1 MSLRFLAV
9 GSSDPGVVR
18 SHNEDSGLI
27 SPRLLAVADGM
38 GGHAAGE
45 IASTTIIRELAAVA
59 IKGALG
65 DNSLVRAIERTKVA
79 LADLSKSDQSRAGL
93 GTTVSAVA
101 ITENK
106 IVVVH
111 VGDSRV
117 YRYHNGSLMSLTR
130 DHTYVQTLL
139 DVGEISE
146 AEARVHPKRSLLT
159 QAVDAQSS
167 ISPDVTEV
175 EVEPGDRLLVCSD
188 GLSGVVEPDVMLRAL
203 QKDRDSAVNDLVAAA
218 QAAGAPDNVTV
229 IVADIVSTTQAA
241 DARGVTVIGAAA
253 EGAQTV
259 KVPRH
264 FGFNPIVVGIISVLL
279 VATTVFGMQRWW
291 SGQWQVANQDGV
303 VVVNQGIAQE
313 IFGFKLYRT
322 KQVSSIPTTSLPLF
336 EQQQLERGVIVES
349 LDQASE
355 TLVQLAQRSS
365 TCADNPSICL
375 P

>member
-59 IKGALG
+59 IKGAFG

-146 AEARVHPKRSLLT
+146 AEAKVHPKRSLLT
-159 QAVDAQSS
+159 QAVDAQSN

-188 GLSGVVEPDVMLRAL
+188 GLSGLVEPDVMLRAL

-264 FGFNPIVVGIISVLL
+264 FGFNPIVVGMISVLL
-279 VATTVFGMQRWW
+279 VATTVFGVQRWW

-313 IFGFKLYRT
+313 VFGFKLYRT
-322 KQVSSIPTTSLPLF
+322 KLVSRIPTTSLPLF

>member
-322 KQVSSIPTTSLPLF
+322 KLVSSIPTTSLPLF

>member
-9 GSSDPGVVR
+9 GSSDPGAVR

-59 IKGALG
+59 VKGNLG
-65 DNSLVRAIERTKVA
+65 DNNLVRAIERTKVA
-79 LADLSKSDQSRAGL
+79 LANLSRSDQTRAGL
-93 GTTVSAVA
+93 GTTVSAVSVNGNN
-101 ITENK
+101 IL
-106 IVVVH
+106 VVH

-117 YRYHNGSLMSLTR
+117 YRYHNGALLLLTR

-139 DVGEISE
+139 DGGEISE
-146 AEARVHPKRSLLT
+146 AEAKIHPKRSLLT
-159 QAVDAQSS
+159 QAVDAQSN
-167 ISPDVTEV
+167 ISPDVIEV
-175 EVEPGDRLLVCSD
+175 EVEPGDRILICSD

-203 QKDRDSAVNDLVAAA
+203 LKDRDSAVSDLVAAA

-229 IVADIVSTTQAA
+229 IVADVVATTQAA

-253 EGAQTV
+253 EGAPTV

-264 FGFNPIVVGIISVLL
+264 IGFNPFVVGLVGLL
-279 VATTVFGMQRWW
+279 LIGLVSFGAQRWW
-291 SGQWQVANQDGV
+291 AGQWQVASSAGV
-303 VVVNQGIAQE
+303 VVVNQGISQE
-313 IFGFKLYRT
+313 IFGLRLYRT
-322 KQVSSIPTTSLPLF
+322 SLVSKIPTTSLPLF
-336 EQQQLERGVIVES
+336 EQQQLARGVIVES
-349 LDQASE
+349 LEQAQQ
-355 TLVQLAQRSS
+355 TLQQLAQRSS
-365 TCADNPSICL
+365 TCASDPNSCL

>member
-59 IKGALG
+59 VKGNLG
-65 DNSLVRAIERTKVA
+65 DNNLVRAIERTKVA
-79 LADLSKSDQSRAGL
+79 LADLSRSDQTRAGL
-93 GTTVSAVA
+93 GTTVSAVSV
-101 ITENK
+101 NGNNLL
-106 IVVVH
+106 VVH

-117 YRYHNGSLMSLTR
+117 YRYHNGALLLLTR

-139 DVGEISE
+139 DGGEISE
-146 AEARVHPKRSLLT
+146 AEAKIHPKRSLLT
-159 QAVDAQSS
+159 QAVDAQSN
-167 ISPDVTEV
+167 ISPDVIEV
-175 EVEPGDRLLVCSD
+175 EVEPGDRILVCSD

-203 QKDRDSAVNDLVAAA
+203 LKDRDSAVSDLVAAA

-229 IVADIVSTTQAA
+229 IVADVVATTKAA

-253 EGAQTV
+253 EGAPTV

-264 FGFNPIVVGIISVLL
+264 IGFNPFVVGLVGLL
-279 VATTVFGMQRWW
+279 LIGLVGFGAQRWW
-291 SGQWQVANQDGV
+291 AGQWQVASSAGV
-303 VVVNQGIAQE
+303 VVVNQGISQE
-313 IFGFKLYRT
+313 IFGLQLYRT
-322 KQVSSIPTTSLPLF
+322 SLVSKIPATSLPLF
-336 EQQQLERGVIVES
+336 EQQQLARGVIVES
-349 LDQASE
+349 LEQAKQ
-355 TLVQLAQRSS
+355 TLQQLAQRSS
-365 TCADNPSICL
+365 TCASDPNSCL

>member
-1 MSLRFLAV
+1 MTLRFLAV

-59 IKGALG
+59 VKGNFG

-79 LADLSKSDQSRAGL
+79 LADLSRSDQSRAGL
-93 GTTVSAVA
+93 GTTVSAVSIA
-101 ITENK
+101 GNK
-106 IVVVH
+106 IIIVH

-117 YRYHNGSLMSLTR
+117 YRFRNGALLSLTR

-146 AEARVHPKRSLLT
+146 AEAKVHPKRSLLT
-159 QAVDAQSS
+159 QAVDAQSN
-167 ISPDVTEV
+167 ISPDVIEL
-175 EVEPGDRLLVCSD
+175 EIEAGDRLLVCSD

-203 QKDRDSAVNDLVAAA
+203 LKDRDSAVSELVAAA

-229 IVADIVSTTQAA
+229 IVADLVTTTQAA

-253 EGAQTV
+253 EGAATV

-264 FGFNPIVVGIISVLL
+264 IGFNPILIGLIGLLIIGLIG
-279 VATTVFGMQRWW
+279 FGGQRWW
-291 SGQWQVANQDGV
+291 SGQWQVASSAGV
-303 VVVNQGIAQE
+303 VVVNQGISQE
-313 IFGFKLYRT
+313 IFGMKLYRT
-322 KQVSSIPTTSLPLF
+322 TLVSKIPTISLPLF
-336 EQQQLERGVIVES
+336 EQQQLSRGVIVES
-349 LDQASE
+349 LEQAQL
-355 TLVQLAQRSS
+355 TLRQLAERSS
-365 TCADNPSICL
+365 TCASDPTSCL

>member
-59 IKGALG
+59 VKGNLG
-65 DNSLVRAIERTKVA
+65 DNNLVRAIERTKVA
-79 LADLSKSDQSRAGL
+79 LADLSRSDQTRAGL
-93 GTTVSAVA
+93 GTTVSAVSVNGNN
-101 ITENK
+101 IL
-106 IVVVH
+106 VVH

-117 YRYHNGSLMSLTR
+117 YRYHNGALLLLTR

-139 DVGEISE
+139 DGGEISE
-146 AEARVHPKRSLLT
+146 AEAKIHPKRSLLT
-159 QAVDAQSS
+159 QAVDAQSN
-167 ISPDVTEV
+167 ISPDVIEV
-175 EVEPGDRLLVCSD
+175 EVEPGDRILVCSD

-203 QKDRDSAVNDLVAAA
+203 LKDRDSAVSDLVAAA

-229 IVADIVSTTQAA
+229 IVADVVATTQAA

-253 EGAQTV
+253 EGAPTV

-264 FGFNPIVVGIISVLL
+264 IGFNPFVVGLVGLL
-279 VATTVFGMQRWW
+279 LIGLVSFGAQRWW
-291 SGQWQVANQDGV
+291 AGQWQVASSEGV
-303 VVVNQGIAQE
+303 VVVNQGISQE
-313 IFGFKLYRT
+313 IFGLRLYRT
-322 KQVSSIPTTSLPLF
+322 SLVSKIPATSLPLF
-336 EQQQLERGVIVES
+336 EQQQLARGVIVES
-349 LDQASE
+349 LEQAQQ
-355 TLVQLAQRSS
+355 TLQQLAQRSS
-365 TCADNPSICL
+365 TCASYPNSCL

>member
-59 IKGALG
+59 VKGNLG
-65 DNSLVRAIERTKVA
+65 DNNLVRAIERTKVA
-79 LADLSKSDQSRAGL
+79 LADLSRSDQTRAGL
-93 GTTVSAVA
+93 GTTVSAVSVNGNN
-101 ITENK
+101 IL
-106 IVVVH
+106 VVH

-117 YRYHNGSLMSLTR
+117 YRYHNGALLLLTR

-139 DVGEISE
+139 DGGEISE
-146 AEARVHPKRSLLT
+146 AEAKIHPKRSLLT
-159 QAVDAQSS
+159 QAVDAQSN
-167 ISPDVTEV
+167 ISPDVIEV
-175 EVEPGDRLLVCSD
+175 EVEPGDRILVCSD

-203 QKDRDSAVNDLVAAA
+203 LKDRDSAVSDLVAAA

-229 IVADIVSTTQAA
+229 IVADVVATTQAA

-253 EGAQTV
+253 EGAPTV

-264 FGFNPIVVGIISVLL
+264 IGFNPFVVGLVGLL
-279 VATTVFGMQRWW
+279 LIGLVGFGAQRWW
-291 SGQWQVANQDGV
+291 AGQWQVASSAGV
-303 VVVNQGIAQE
+303 VVVNQGISQE
-313 IFGFKLYRT
+313 IFGLQLYRT
-322 KQVSSIPTTSLPLF
+322 SLVSKIPATSLPLF
-336 EQQQLERGVIVES
+336 EQQQLARGVIVES
-349 LDQASE
+349 LEQAQQ
-355 TLVQLAQRSS
+355 TLQQLAQRSS
-365 TCADNPSICL
+365 TCASDPNSCL

>member
-59 IKGALG
+59 VKGSLA
-65 DNSLVRAIERTKVA
+65 DNNLVRAIERTKVA
-79 LADLSKSDQSRAGL
+79 LADLSRSDQSRAGL

-101 ITENK
+101 INENK

-117 YRYHNGSLMSLTR
+117 YRYHNGSLTSLTR

-146 AEARVHPKRSLLT
+146 EEARVHPKRSLLT
-159 QAVDAQSS
+159 QAVDAQSN
-167 ISPDVTEV
+167 ISPDVIEV
-175 EVEPGDRLLVCSD
+175 DVEPGDRLLVCSD

-203 QKDRDSAVNDLVAAA
+203 QKDRDSAVNDLVSAA

-229 IVADIVSTTQAA
+229 IVADLVSTTLAA
-241 DARGVTVIGAAA
+241 EARGVTVIGAAA
-253 EGAQTV
+253 EGAPTV

-264 FGFNPIVVGIISVLL
+264 FGFNPILVGLIALL
-279 VATTVFGMQRWW
+279 LIGATAFGLQSWW
-291 SGQWQVANQDGV
+291 AGQWQVATADGV
-303 VVVNQGIAQE
+303 VVVNQGISQE
-313 IFGFKLYRT
+313 IFGLKLYQT
-322 KQVSSIPTTSLPLF
+322 ELVSKIPVASLPLF

-349 LDQASE
+349 LAEANQ
-355 TLVQLAQRSS
+355 TLLELAERSS
-365 TCADNPSICL
+365 TCASNPTSCL

>member
-59 IKGALG
+59 VKGALG
-65 DNSLVRAIERTKVA
+65 DNNLVRAIERTKVA

-101 ITENK
+101 ISENK

-146 AEARVHPKRSLLT
+146 AEAKVHPKRSLLT

-264 FGFNPIVVGIISVLL
+264 FGFNPIIVGFISLIVI
-279 VATTVFGMQRWW
+279 VSAVFGMQRWW
-291 SGQWQVANQDGV
+291 SGQWQLASQSGV

-313 IFGFKLYRT
+313 IIGLKLYRT
-322 KQVSSIPTTSLPLF
+322 KLVSKIPTNSLPLF

-349 LDQASE
+349 LDQANE
-355 TLVQLAQRSS
+355 TLLQLAQRSS
-365 TCADNPSICL
+365 VCANNPSTCL

>member
-59 IKGALG
+59 VKGNLG
-65 DNSLVRAIERTKVA
+65 DNNLVRAIERTKVA
-79 LADLSKSDQSRAGL
+79 LADLSRSDQTRAGL
-93 GTTVSAVA
+93 GTTVSAVSVNGNN
-101 ITENK
+101 IL
-106 IVVVH
+106 VVH

-117 YRYHNGSLMSLTR
+117 YRYHNGALLLLTR

-139 DVGEISE
+139 DGGEISE
-146 AEARVHPKRSLLT
+146 AEAKIHPKRSLLT
-159 QAVDAQSS
+159 QAVDAQSN
-167 ISPDVTEV
+167 ISPDVIEV
-175 EVEPGDRLLVCSD
+175 EVEPGDRILVCSD

-203 QKDRDSAVNDLVAAA
+203 LKDRDSAVSDLVAAA

-229 IVADIVSTTQAA
+229 IVADVVATTQAA

-253 EGAQTV
+253 EGAPTV

-264 FGFNPIVVGIISVLL
+264 IGFNPFVVGLVGLL
-279 VATTVFGMQRWW
+279 LIGLVSFGAQRWW
-291 SGQWQVANQDGV
+291 AGQWQVASSADV
-303 VVVNQGIAQE
+303 VVVNQGISQE
-313 IFGFKLYRT
+313 IFGLRLYRT
-322 KQVSSIPTTSLPLF
+322 SLVSKIPATSLPLF
-336 EQQQLERGVIVES
+336 EQQQLARGVIVES
-349 LDQASE
+349 LEQAQQ
-355 TLVQLAQRSS
+355 TLQQLAQRSS
-365 TCADNPSICL
+365 TCASYPNSCL

>member
-59 IKGALG
+59 VKGALG
-65 DNSLVRAIERTKVA
+65 DNNLVRAIERTKVA

-101 ITENK
+101 ITESK

-117 YRYHNGSLMSLTR
+117 YRYHNGSLTCLTR

-146 AEARVHPKRSLLT
+146 AEAKIHPKRSLLT

-175 EVEPGDRLLVCSD
+175 EVQPGDRLLVCSD

-229 IVADIVSTTQAA
+229 IVADIVATTQAA

-253 EGAQTV
+253 EGAQTI

-264 FGFNPIVVGIISVLL
+264 IGFNPLL
-279 VATTVFGMQRWW
+279 VGLVALLLIGLTSFGMQRWW
-291 SGQWQVANQDGV
+291 SGQWQVASEDGV
-303 VVVNQGIAQE
+303 VVVNQGINQE
-313 IFGFKLYRT
+313 IFGLKLYRT
-322 KQVSSIPTTSLPLF
+322 KLVSKIPTTSLPLF

-349 LDQASE
+349 LIDAEE
-355 TLVQLAQRSS
+355 TLVQLAQRSDV
-365 TCADNPSICL
+365 CAGNPINCL

>member
-59 IKGALG
+59 VKGVLA
-65 DNSLVRAIERTKVA
+65 DNNLVRAIERTKVA

-101 ITENK
+101 INDNK
-106 IVVVH
+106 IIVVH

-117 YRYHNGSLMSLTR
+117 YRYRNGSLMSLTR

-146 AEARVHPKRSLLT
+146 AEAKVHPKRSLLT
-159 QAVDAQSS
+159 QAVDAQSN

-203 QKDRDSAVNDLVAAA
+203 QKDRDSAVSDLVAAA

-229 IVADIVSTTQAA
+229 IVADLVGTTQAA
-241 DARGVTVIGAAA
+241 DARGVTIIGAAA
-253 EGAQTV
+253 EGAPTV

-264 FGFNPIVVGIISVLL
+264 IGFNPIIVIAVTALIIAASSVGL
-279 VATTVFGMQRWW
+279 QRWW
-291 SGQWQVANQDGV
+291 AGQWQVATQDGV
-303 VVVNQGIAQE
+303 VIVNQGISQE
-313 IFGFKLYRT
+313 IFGLKLYRT
-322 KQVSSIPTTSLPLF
+322 PLISKIPTTSLPLF

-349 LDQASE
+349 LDQAE
-355 TLVQLAQRSS
+355 QTLQQLAERSV
-365 TCADNPSICL
+365 TCNSDPNSCL

>member
-59 IKGALG
+59 IKGAFG

-146 AEARVHPKRSLLT
+146 AEAKVHPKRSLLT
-159 QAVDAQSS
+159 QAVDARSN

-188 GLSGVVEPDVMLRAL
+188 GLSGLVEPDVMLRAL

-264 FGFNPIVVGIISVLL
+264 FGFNPIVVGMISVLL
-279 VATTVFGMQRWW
+279 VATTVFGVQRWW

-313 IFGFKLYRT
+313 VFGFKLYRT
-322 KQVSSIPTTSLPLF
+322 KLVSRIPTTSLPLF

>member
-313 IFGFKLYRT
+313 VFGFKLYRT
-322 KQVSSIPTTSLPLF
+322 KLVSSIPTTSLPLF

>member
-59 IKGALG
+59 VKGNLG
-65 DNSLVRAIERTKVA
+65 DNNLVRAIERTKVA
-79 LADLSKSDQSRAGL
+79 LADLSRSDQTRAGL
-93 GTTVSAVA
+93 GTTVSAVSVNGNN
-101 ITENK
+101 IL
-106 IVVVH
+106 VVH

-117 YRYHNGSLMSLTR
+117 YRYHNGALLLLTR

-139 DVGEISE
+139 DGGEISE
-146 AEARVHPKRSLLT
+146 AEAKIHPKRSLLT
-159 QAVDAQSS
+159 QAVDAQSN
-167 ISPDVTEV
+167 ISPDVIEV
-175 EVEPGDRLLVCSD
+175 EVEPGDRILVCSD

-203 QKDRDSAVNDLVAAA
+203 LKDRDSAVSDLVAAA

-229 IVADIVSTTQAA
+229 IVADVVATTQAA

-253 EGAQTV
+253 EGAPTV

-264 FGFNPIVVGIISVLL
+264 IGFNPFVVGLVGLL
-279 VATTVFGMQRWW
+279 LIGLVSFGAQRWW
-291 SGQWQVANQDGV
+291 AGQWQVASSAGV
-303 VVVNQGIAQE
+303 VVVNQGISQE
-313 IFGFKLYRT
+313 IFGLRLYRT
-322 KQVSSIPTTSLPLF
+322 SLVSKIPATSLPLF
-336 EQQQLERGVIVES
+336 EQQQLARGVIVES
-349 LDQASE
+349 LEQAQQ
-355 TLVQLAQRSS
+355 TLQQLAQRSS
-365 TCADNPSICL
+365 TCASYPNSCL